1 MFGNSIRQI
10 AALVEQ
16 EVHGFDSFQGLP
28 EAWHHLPKG
37 SYSTKGIIPSVQ
49 PNVILHK
56 GWFKDTLPGFIEKY
70 QAPVRFM
77 NIDCDIYSST
87 KTVLDLLANQI
98 IPGTVIVFDEY
109 IGNENWREDEFKAF
123 QEAVLKYGWNY
134 EYLCFSIVTKQ
145 VVVRLN

>member
-1 MFGNSIRQI
+1 MFGTSIRQI

-16 EVHGFDSFQGLP
+16 EVHGFDSFEGLP

-37 SYSTKGIIPSVQ
+37 SYSTKGVIPTVQ
-49 PNVILHK
+49 ENVTLHK
-56 GWFKDTLPGFIEKY
+56 GWFEETLPGFIEKH

-87 KTVLDLLANQI
+87 RTVLDHLAKQI

-109 IGNENWREDEFKAF
+109 IGNASWREDEFKAF
-123 QEAVLKYGWNY
+123 QEAVVRYGWNY
-134 EYLCFSIVTKQ
+134 EYLCFSFMTKQ
-145 VVVRLN
+145 AVIRIN